1 MNQLNNQN
9 GEKSLSDLFK
19 EVQDIRYGRAQA
31 KETKTPEPVMK
42 NVKFNRINVIDKKV
56 NFIGGIIGTLFVSIF
71 FALINSNSIFAT
83 SEKEKYAIGEFEANQ
98 NSIKI
103 MDILSENI
111 SETTKKEIVTSELQ
125 IPFETNYVENSQ
137 LPYAEENVV
146 QQGKVGYMDQTV
158 IKTFENDELI
168 DENIISEVVKT
179 EPTVQIVEV
188 GTSRLLADLQVHI
201 GDTVYTTEDLIMY
214 EEPDENEEKAIC
226 GVYANIDAK
235 ILADENGWTRISV
248 DGLNGYIRNQFVTS
262 AVIRPEM
269 VDLCRI
275 KRILIDVGPLM
286 DINKP
291 SGLTRDEFVALLSG
305 HEQDKEHIIED
316 NADVFYESER
326 KYNINGLFL
335 ASMAIH
341 ESNWG
346 TSNIAKQKKNLFGYG
361 AYDSSPFASS
371 YTFESYAYGIE
382 LVAKVLAKYY
392 INDQGT
398 PIYDGE
404 TAIGTYFNG
413 STISGVN
420 VRYASDANWANRVYS
435 IMESLYRKLL

>member
-9 GEKSLSDLFK
+9 SDKSLSDLFK

-31 KETKTPEPVMK
+31 KETKVVEPAMR
-42 NVKFNRINVIDKKV
+42 NVKFNRINVVDKKV
-56 NFIGGIIGTLFVSIF
+56 NVMGVIIGTLFVTLF
-71 FALINSNSIFAT
+71 FTMINSNSIFAT
-83 SEKEKYAIGEFEANQ
+83 SEKEKYAIGEFEENQ
-98 NSIKI
+98 HSIKI

-111 SETTKKEIVTSELQ
+111 SETTKKDIVTSELQ
-125 IPFETNYVENSQ
+125 VPFETNYVENSQ
-137 LPYAEENVV
+137 LPYAEEKII
-146 QQGKVGYMDQTV
+146 QEGKVGYLDQTV
-158 IKTFENDELI
+158 IRTYENDELI

-179 EPTVQIVEV
+179 EPIVQIVEV
-188 GTSRLLADLQVHI
+188 GTSRLLADLQVHV
-201 GDTVYTTEDLIMY
+201 GDTIYTTEDLIMY
-214 EEPDENEEKAIC
+214 EEPEENEEKAVC
-226 GVYANIDAK
+226 RVYGNIDAK

-248 DGLNGYIRNQFVTS
+248 DGLNGYIRNQYITS
-262 AVIRPEM
+262 AVINPEM
-269 VDLCRI
+269 VDLCRV
-275 KRILIDVGPLM
+275 KRILINVNPLM
-286 DINKP
+286 EINKP
-291 SGLTRDEFVALLSG
+291 SGLTREEFVRLLSG
-305 HEQDKEHIIED
+305 HDQDKDFIIED
-316 NADVFYESER
+316 NAEVFYEVER
-326 KYNINGLFL
+326 KYNVNGLFL

-361 AYDSSPFASS
+361 AYDSSPFSSS

-404 TAIGTYFNG
+404 TAIGTYYNG

-435 IMESLYRKLL
+435 IMESLYKNL